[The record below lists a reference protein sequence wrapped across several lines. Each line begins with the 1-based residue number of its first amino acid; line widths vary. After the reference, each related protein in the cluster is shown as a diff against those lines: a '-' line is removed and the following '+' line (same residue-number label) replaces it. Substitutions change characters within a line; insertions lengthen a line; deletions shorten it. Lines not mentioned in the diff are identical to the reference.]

1 MRQLLFY
8 QNIVALDKVRHQ
20 SLELVDKFNLDIDNV
35 DQKKIRKVNNMP
47 IDESSTAL
55 AWFNSKPVTPAN
67 NISITDLSNFIPENS
82 YSSDINA
89 INLSAKNKLVFTNEL
104 GVLEDSDGNTVFDS
118 DDISISDFFLN
129 EKTFDKKYFISDINK
144 NNRIIE

>member
-1 MRQLLFY
+1 M
-8 QNIVALDKVRHQ
+8 
-20 SLELVDKFNLDIDNV
+20 DKFNLDINNV

-47 IDESSTAL
+47 IDESSIAL

-118 DDISISDFFLN
+118 DDISISDVFLN
-129 EKTFDKKYFISDINK
+129 EKTF
-144 NNRIIE
+144 